1 MGQIAAMLNTTLQTA
16 QSALQAGRL
25 ADAGRL
31 FQDVLRGNPRDFDA
45 LYGLGLVCL
54 YAQQFE
60 QAQHLLGET
69 VRLDPLFAD
78 GFCVRGVALIR
89 LGRYDEALVCFERAL
104 MIRPNSVDALANHA
118 TALLEMGQAERALP
132 ELERA
137 VAIDPRHF
145 VSWHSRG
152 NALIALGR
160 PLEALE
166 CYARALEIDPAN
178 QLAMENRDNALFQL
192 GRLKRCP
199 TGFMRNLF
207 DQFSSHYDDTMLEKL
222 QYRAHLHL
230 RELADRVLAKPE
242 GPLRVLDLGCGTGL
256 VGVAFRDLAGD
267 GPIDAVDLAP
277 KMLEAAKARGI
288 YRNLALGDLESE
300 LFAPGPQYDLILAAD
315 TMIYLG
321 DLSRTFA
328 GVSRRL
334 DPNGHYLFA
343 VESLDGEGW
352 EQTPQNR
359 FRHSQGYLRSEAD
372 LAGLEVVAIDPCVLR
387 SEHNVA
393 VGGLV
398 VALRKPQ
405 VN

>member
-1 MGQIAAMLNTTLQTA
+1 MLNTALQTA
-16 QSALQAGRL
+16 QSALHAGRL
-25 ADAGRL
+25 PEAGRL
-31 FQDVLRGNPRDFDA
+31 FQDALRSNPRDFDA

-60 QAQHLLGET
+60 QAQHLFGET

-89 LGRYDEALVCFERAL
+89 LGRHEEALGCFERAL

-118 TALLEMGQAERALP
+118 TTLLEMGQAERALP

-137 VAIDPRHF
+137 IAIDPRHF

-152 NALIALGR
+152 NTLVALNR

-166 CYARALEIDPAN
+166 CYARALEIDPSN
-178 QLAMENRDNALFQL
+178 QLAIENRDNALFQL

-199 TGFMRNLF
+199 TGFMRTLF

-222 QYRAHLHL
+222 QYRAHVHL
-230 RELADRVLAKPE
+230 RELADRVLPRPD

-256 VGVAFRDLAGD
+256 VGVAFCDLANGGPMD
-267 GPIDAVDLAP
+267 GIDLAP

-288 YRNLALGDLESE
+288 YRNLVLGDLENE

-328 GVSRRL
+328 GVCRRL
-334 DPNGHYLFA
+334 DPKGHYLFA

-359 FRHSQGYLRSEAD
+359 FRHSPGYLRSEAD
-372 LAGLEVVAIDPCVLR
+372 LAGLEVLAIDPCVLR
-387 SEHNVA
+387 NEHNVA
-393 VGGLV
+393 VGGFA

-405 VN
+405 MN

>member
-1 MGQIAAMLNTTLQTA
+1 
-16 QSALQAGRL
+16 
-25 ADAGRL
+25 
-31 FQDVLRGNPRDFDA
+31 
-45 LYGLGLVCL
+45 
-54 YAQQFE
+54 
-60 QAQHLLGET
+60 
-69 VRLDPLFAD
+69 
-78 GFCVRGVALIR
+78 
-89 LGRYDEALVCFERAL
+89 

-145 VSWHSRG
+145 VSWHSRA
-152 NALIALGR
+152 NTLIALNR

-199 TGFMRNLF
+199 TGFMRTLF
-207 DQFSSHYDDTMLEKL
+207 DQFSSHYDGTMLEKL

-230 RELADRVLAKPE
+230 RELADRALTKPT

-256 VGVAFRDLAGD
+256 AGIAFRDFAGG

-288 YRNLALGDLESE
+288 YRNLMLGDLEAE
-300 LFAPGPQYDLILAAD
+300 LFALTSQYDLILAAD

-328 GVSRRL
+328 GVSKRL

-359 FRHSQGYLRSEAD
+359 FRHSQNYLRSEAD
-372 LAGLEVVAIDPCVLR
+372 LAGLEVIAIDPCVLR
-387 SEHNVA
+387 NEHDVA
-393 VGGLV
+393 VGGFA